1 MEQLVEL
8 QKRSVE
14 LKEIITKLQ
23 EDDASKEE
31 LQKEEKTIAWRI
43 RTLKYLTKVNFQ
55 WQHTGFLSIWQ
66 VQGVLKE

>member
-55 WQHTGFLSIWQ
+55 
-66 VQGVLKE
+66 